1 MQFDPDPE
9 EKMYEA
15 LAEKLCVDL
24 SIIELI
30 NPYIGEDN
38 GGSKDEWHYGYYF
51 EIPSY
56 NDLDEDV
63 QEELKQNNIKGFP
76 FGETIYISD
85 GELSGTKSD
94 PLGWRADYEAEEYYR
109 KYLLPKERVVEELDS
124 IAKKVKYSDDQLI
137 IKALLFSAFSITESY
152 IRSLVWSKI
161 PNFENGILD
170 KKLEGVLKKHLS
182 ESLSK
187 TPGRQQ
193 MYKIF
198 TDNRLGDI
206 PHNNPFRNS
215 LAHDIG
221 QGQVTDGKINVK
233 NKNGKEY
240 EEYIDVI
247 IDDLKKYVSDVY

>member
-1 MQFDPDPE
+1 MEFDPDPE

-30 NPYIGEDN
+30 NPCIGEDK

-51 EIPSY
+51 EIPRY
-56 NDLDEDV
+56 EDLDEEV
-63 QEELKQNNIKGFP
+63 QEEVKQFNIKDFP

-94 PLGWRADYEAEEYYR
+94 PLGWRADYEAEEYYQ
-109 KYLLPKERVVEELDS
+109 KYLLPKERVVQELDS
-124 IAKKVKYSDDQLI
+124 IGRKVKYSDDQLI

-161 PNFENGILD
+161 PNFENGVLD
-170 KKLEGVLKKHLS
+170 EKLEGVLKKHLS
-182 ESLSK
+182 DRLSK
-187 TPGRQQ
+187 TPGRQE
-193 MYKIF
+193 MYKKF

-206 PHNNPFRNS
+206 PHNDPVRNS

-221 QGQVTDGKINVK
+221 LGQVIDGKIIVK
-233 NKNGKEY
+233 NKNDEEY

-247 IDDLKKYVSDVY
+247 IDDLKKYVLDLN